1 MEIREFRPTL
11 KARDFDQT
19 CEFYGAVLRLP
30 RLASRDAPDGRSAIY
45 QAGSAQIEVTGI
57 TRGKDTSVGYHPPEA
72 PMVLTLVVASAEA
85 VYEEL
90 IFHEPNIPGGLRKDA
105 SGKTIFGTHDP
116 DGVRILFVEE

>member
-11 KARDFDQT
+11 KARDFDRT
-19 CEFYGAVLRLP
+19 CQFYGEVLRLP
-30 RLASRDAPDGRSAIY
+30 RLTSRDAPNGRSAIY

-57 TRGKDTSVGYHPPEA
+57 ARGKDSSVGYHPPEA

-90 IFHEPNIPGGLRKDA
+90 ILHDRNIPGGLRRDA
-105 SGKTIFGTHDP
+105 AGKAVFGTHDP